1 MKNSSVQGKEWV
13 IKKYDKNL
21 LELISSKYDLDFF
34 TAKLLSIR
42 GFKENE
48 VESFLKPKIIDINN
62 VASNNH
68 FNVIGIV
75 PTLRN

>member
-48 VESFLKPKIIDINN
+48 
-62 VASNNH
+62 
-68 FNVIGIV
+68 
-75 PTLRN
+75 

>member
-13 IKKYDKNL
+13 TKKYDKNL

-42 GFKENE
+42 GFKESE
-48 VESFLKPKIIDINN
+48 VESFLKPKIKNYLPNPFQFKDCDEGVKII
-62 VASNNH
+62 
-68 FNVIGIV
+68 
-75 PTLRN
+75 